1 MEALMS
7 DKLLNIH
14 RGTELA
20 VLSTEQLDGISI
32 IDLHTGLLAEDAE
45 KIPSI
50 IQKLSDE
57 KLLALLDL
65 SSWEKDRFSPVNFAT
80 WLKVIFTLKEFEAI
94 EQIRRLDQ
102 DELVLFLA
110 NILDIAWYD
119 ADKIYDQNPFITPDN
134 VFVMFPKTSEKEE
147 STGERIENE
156 LTQIAINMINLAYLD
171 EGTEFGRRLCL
182 DAMSVMYSTSEEETL
197 RFRNARLSEEGL
209 PTYIEALELFHY
221 EDPKKLL
228 SNILKMVGKEEYK
241 KVSPDRNYLI
251 SSLTVVPRS
260 YWEDKFNIPEDLLLD
275 LQVELS
281 ALLTSAVVVNNAAT
295 ENSKHISEIIE
306 RSKSYFDLGLELIKE
321 NSKIEILQLLEYVK
335 LRHIFRLGFCLL
347 IDIKRNASNVKAG
360 LIAINRPD
368 IIDADQKE
376 FIEELLKPIPMFQ
389 KSLSDKAVQF
399 ESLEQLKEARKML
412 SVIADRLIK
421 PIN

>member
-1 MEALMS
+1 MS
-7 DKLLNIH
+7 DKLLSVH
-14 RGTELA
+14 RGTELSL
-20 VLSTEQLDGISI
+20 LSTEQLDGLSI
-32 IDLHTGLLAEDAE
+32 IDLHTGLLAESAE
-45 KIPSI
+45 SIPSI

-57 KLLALLDL
+57 KFLALVDL

-80 WLKVIFTLKEFEAI
+80 WLKIISTLKEFEAL

-110 NILDIAWYD
+110 NVLNIAWYD
-119 ADKIYDQNPFITPDN
+119 ADKVYDENPFITPDN
-134 VFVMFPKTSEKEE
+134 VFVMFPKSSDKEE
-147 STGERIENE
+147 ATGQRLETE
-156 LTQIAINMINLAYLD
+156 LTQIAINMINLAYL

-182 DAMSVMYSTSEEETL
+182 DAMNVLYSTSEEETL

-228 SNILKMVGKEEYK
+228 SNILKMVGKDGYK
-241 KVSPDRNYLI
+241 KVSPDKDYVI
-251 SSLTVVPRS
+251 STLTVVPRS
-260 YWEDKFNIPEDLLLD
+260 YWEQKLHIPEALLLD

-281 ALLTSAVVVNNAAT
+281 ALLTSAIVVNNATT
-295 ENSKHISEIIE
+295 ENSKHITEVIE
-306 RSKSYFDLGLELIKE
+306 RSKSYFDLGLELVKE
-321 NSKIEILQLLEYVK
+321 NSKVELSELVQYVK

-347 IDIKRNASNVKAG
+347 VDVKRNASSVKAG
-360 LIAINRPD
+360 LIALNRPD

-389 KSLSDKAVQF
+389 KSLSDKPMPF
-399 ESLEQLKEARKML
+399 ERLEDLKEARKLL
-412 SVIADRLIK
+412 SVIAEKLIK
-421 PIN
+421 PVN